1 MLRLVEEGTL
11 SLDARARV
19 LLWNVLSDTT
29 EGAWP
34 MVELLDSTLV
44 GGGRDTDAR
53 VGVLR
58 RPVTDCPSS
67 GILRSTLTER
77 ASMRRS
83 LPAIALVAL
92 LSLLAACGG
101 GDDGDTDT
109 DAAASGDESSTT
121 GEGVCA
127 QSDATDLLAEI
138 CDKGT
143 LTVSTDPAYPPQS
156 SLNEQTGEYEG
167 FDIDVATEIANRLG
181 VDVAWEA
188 PAWDVITAG
197 SWNGRWDTTVGSMTP
212 TNDRQEVLYFTE
224 PYNFTPAVVV
234 VPADDESV
242 IDLTTDLDGKK
253 IGVCSGCTYDQF
265 LTKDLAIDGYEFDF
279 VIDDAEISGYD
290 TDTTALQDLAN
301 GRLDAVITSVTTAQG
316 YIDAGNPVK
325 IVGDPVFYEPLAVG
339 FDKSSDP
346 ASQGLFEAVDAI
358 VADLHE
364 DGTLTALSEEW
375 YGLDLTTQQ

>member
-1 MLRLVEEGTL
+1 MRIRSLVAVGL
-11 SLDARARV
+11 VAPLV
-19 LLWNVLSDTT
+19 LL
-29 EGAWP
+29 
-34 MVELLDSTLV
+34 
-44 GGGRDTDAR
+44 
-53 VGVLR
+53 
-58 RPVTDCPSS
+58 
-67 GILRSTLTER
+67 
-77 ASMRRS
+77 AS
-83 LPAIALVAL
+83 
-92 LSLLAACGG
+92 CGG
-101 GDDGDTDT
+101 EDDGATDEPDGGDTSSSAE
-109 DAAASGDESSTT
+109 AA

-127 QSDATDLLAEI
+127 QGDATDLLAEI
-138 CDKGT
+138 CEKGT

-224 PYNFTPAVVV
+224 PYNYTPAVVV
-234 VPADDESV
+234 VPADDDVVS
-242 IDLTTDLDGKK
+242 DLSTDLDGKK

-265 LTKDLAIDGYEFDF
+265 LNKELAIEGFDFDF

-346 ASQGLFEAVDAI
+346 SSESLYEAVDAI
-358 VADLHE
+358 VADMHE
-364 DGTLTALSEEW
+364 DGTLTAMSEEW

>member
-1 MLRLVEEGTL
+1 MLAT
-11 SLDARARV
+11 
-19 LLWNVLSDTT
+19 
-29 EGAWP
+29 
-34 MVELLDSTLV
+34 
-44 GGGRDTDAR
+44 
-53 VGVLR
+53 
-58 RPVTDCPSS
+58 
-67 GILRSTLTER
+67 
-77 ASMRRS
+77 
-83 LPAIALVAL
+83 ALVAL

-101 GDDGDTDT
+101 GDDSDTAT
-109 DAAASGDESSTT
+109 DAGAAASSDESSAT

-127 QSDATDLLAEI
+127 QGDATDLLAEI

-224 PYNFTPAVVV
+224 PYNYTPAVVV

-242 IDLTTDLDGKK
+242 TDLTTDLDGKK

-265 LTKDLAIDGYEFDF
+265 LTEDLAIDGYEFDF
-279 VIDDAEISGYD
+279 IIDDAEVSGYD

-346 ASQGLFEAVDAI
+346 SSESLYEAVDAI
-358 VADLHE
+358 VAEMHE
-364 DGTLTALSEEW
+364 DGTLTAMSEEW